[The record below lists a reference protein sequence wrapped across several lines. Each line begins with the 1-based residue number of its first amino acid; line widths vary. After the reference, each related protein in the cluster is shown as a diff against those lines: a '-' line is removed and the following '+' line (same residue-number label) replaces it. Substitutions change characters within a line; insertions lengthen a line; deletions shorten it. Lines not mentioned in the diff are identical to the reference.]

1 MYLLYDALLL
11 LYALFRLPSVAWEVW
26 RRGKALGDL
35 GQRCGRL
42 PSSVNPERRPSIW
55 VHAVSVGETLAARPL
70 LAALRDAYPGHR
82 RLLSTTTATGQQ
94 VARGL
99 GDLVD
104 ATFYAPF
111 DLPRFV
117 ARTLDRTAP
126 DLLIV
131 VDTEIWPNLLRAC
144 RRRGVR
150 TALANGRLTARS
162 FRGYRRAGRF
172 MRRVVGDLDRICVQ
186 TEQWGRWFE
195 QLGADAG
202 RISVTGSLKFDAP
215 AAATAARGGRH
226 PVLASLPVAAG
237 RPVVVAA
244 STLRGEEEPVL
255 RAFARA
261 REGHRGALLIL
272 APRHPERFAEATGI
286 AVAAGH
292 RVVRR
297 TSLAGDRGGE
307 ADGGGEADVVILDT
321 IGELPYVYEAASCVF
336 VGGSLVPAG
345 GHNILEPAAV
355 GKAIL
360 FGPHMESFAEI
371 ARLFVARDAAV
382 QVRSAVELE
391 SEVTALLDDPARC
404 RRLGTAARAV
414 VDAHRGATLRT
425 LAAVAELLPPSAAA
439 GVAADGS

>member
-11 LYALFRLPSVAWEVW
+11 LYALLRLPSVAWGVW

-42 PSSVNPERRPSIW
+42 PRAVNPERRPSIW

-70 LAALRDAYPGHR
+70 LSALRDTYPRHR

-111 DLPRFV
+111 DLPPFV
-117 ARTLDRTAP
+117 ARTLDRAAP

-186 TEQWGRWFE
+186 TQQWGRWFE
-195 QLGADAG
+195 ALGADAG
-202 RISVTGSLKFDAP
+202 RVSVTGSLKFDAP
-215 AAATAARGGRH
+215 LAAAAAGGARH

-261 REGHRGALLIL
+261 REAHPGTLLIL
-272 APRHPERFAEATGI
+272 APRHPERFAEATRI

-297 TSLAGDRGGE
+297 TALAD
-307 ADGGGEADVVILDT
+307 DGGGDADVVVLDT
-321 IGELPYVYEAASCVF
+321 IGELPHVYEAASCVF

-355 GKAIL
+355 GKAVV

-371 ARLFVARDAAV
+371 ARLFVTRDAAV

-391 SEVTALLDDPARC
+391 SEVAALLDDPERC

-414 VDAHRGATLRT
+414 VDAHRGATART
-425 LAAVAELLPPSAAA
+425 LAAVADLLPPDAPAKDSAA
-439 GVAADGS
+439 GS

>member
-11 LYALFRLPSVAWEVW
+11 LYALFRLPSVAWGVW

-42 PSSVNPERRPSIW
+42 PRAVNPERRPSIW

-117 ARTLDRTAP
+117 ARTLDRAAP

-162 FRGYRRAGRF
+162 FRGYRRADRF

-195 QLGADAG
+195 ALGADAG

-215 AAATAARGGRH
+215 AAAAAGGARH

-261 REGHRGALLIL
+261 REGHRGTLLIL
-272 APRHPERFAEATGI
+272 APRHPERFAEATRI

-297 TSLAGDRGGE
+297 TSL
-307 ADGGGEADVVILDT
+307 DGGGGDDADVVVLDT

-371 ARLFVARDAAV
+371 ARLFLARDAAV

-391 SEVTALLDDPARC
+391 TEVAALLGDPARC
-404 RRLGTAARAV
+404 RRLGTAAQAV
-414 VDAHRGATLRT
+414 VDAHRGATSRT
-425 LAAVAELLPPSAAA
+425 LAAVAELLPPGVPAGGSAA
-439 GVAADGS
+439 GS

>member
-11 LYALFRLPSVAWEVW
+11 IYVLFRLPPIAWAVW
-26 RRGKALGDL
+26 RHGKALGDL

-42 PSSVNPERRPSIW
+42 PRTVNPERRPSIW

-111 DLPRFV
+111 DLPPFI
-117 ARTLDRTAP
+117 ARTLDRAAP

-172 MRRVVGDLDRICVQ
+172 MRRVVGDFDRICVQ
-186 TEQWGRWFE
+186 TEHWGRWFE
-195 QLGADAG
+195 MLGADA
-202 RISVTGSLKFDAP
+202 RRVSVTGSLKFDAP
-215 AAATAARGGRH
+215 TAGVAGGGARH
-226 PVLASLPVAAG
+226 PVLACLPAAARG
-237 RPVVVAA
+237 PVVVAA
-244 STLRGEEEPVL
+244 STLRGEEEAVL

-261 REGHRGALLIL
+261 HERNRGALLIL
-272 APRHPERFAEATGI
+272 APRQPERFEEAVRI
-286 AVAAGH
+286 AAAAGY

-297 TSLAGDRGGE
+297 TSLAEGARR
-307 ADGGGEADVVILDT
+307 EADVVVLDT
-321 IGELPYVYEAASCVF
+321 IGELPYVYEVASCVF

-345 GHNILEPAAV
+345 GHNVLEPAAV
-355 GKAIL
+355 GKPIL

-371 ARLFVARDAAV
+371 ARLFIARDAAV
-382 QVRSAVELE
+382 QVRSADELE
-391 SEVTALLDDPARC
+391 SEVAALLDDPQRC
-404 RRLGTAARAV
+404 RRLGAAARGV
-414 VDAHRGATLRT
+414 IEAHRGATSRT
-425 LAAVAELLPPSAAA
+425 LAAVAELLPPGAPA
-439 GVAADGS
+439 GASVAGS

>member
-11 LYALFRLPSVAWEVW
+11 AYVLCRLPSVAWAVW
-26 RRGKALGDL
+26 RRGKVLGDL

-42 PSSVNPERRPSIW
+42 PPAVNPERRPSIW

-111 DLPRFV
+111 DLPPFI
-117 ARTLDRTAP
+117 ARTLDRVAP
-126 DLLIV
+126 DMLIV

-144 RRRGVR
+144 RRRGIR
-150 TALANGRLTARS
+150 TVLVNGRLTARS
-162 FRGYRRAGRF
+162 FRGYRLAGRF
-172 MRRVVGDLDRICVQ
+172 MRGVVGDFDRVCVQ

-195 QLGADAG
+195 ALGAAAS
-202 RISVTGSLKFDAP
+202 RVSVSGSLKFDAP
-215 AAATAARGGRH
+215 PAAEGAAEGGANH
-226 PVLASLPVAAG
+226 PALACLPVTDG
-237 RPVVVAA
+237 RPVFIAA

-261 REGHRGALLIL
+261 RGGEGDALLLL
-272 APRHPERFAEATGI
+272 APRHPERFEEAARI
-286 AVAAGH
+286 AAAAGY

-297 TSLAGDRGGE
+297 TALAEGARTR
-307 ADGGGEADVVILDT
+307 ADVVVLDT
-321 IGELPYVYEAASCVF
+321 IGELPYVYKVASCVF

-345 GHNILEPAAV
+345 GHNILEPAAA

-360 FGPHMESFAEI
+360 FGPHMESFAEA
-371 ARLFVARDAAV
+371 ARVLVARGAAV
-382 QVRSAVELE
+382 QVRSEDELA
-391 SEVTALLDDPARC
+391 SEVSALLEEPERC
-404 RRLGTAARAV
+404 ARLGAAARAA
-414 VDAHRGATLRT
+414 VDANRGATART
-425 LAAVAELLPPSAAA
+425 LAAIAELLPPGVPAAGAAAA
-439 GVAADGS
+439 GGP

>member
-11 LYALFRLPSVAWEVW
+11 LYALFRLPSVAWGVW
-26 RRGKALGDL
+26 RHGKALGDL

-42 PSSVNPERRPSIW
+42 PCAINPERRPSIW

-117 ARTLDRTAP
+117 ARTLDRAAP

-144 RRRGVR
+144 RRRGIR

-195 QLGADAG
+195 ALGADAG

-215 AAATAARGGRH
+215 AAATAARGARH

-261 REGHRGALLIL
+261 REGHPGALLIL
-272 APRHPERFAEATGI
+272 APRHPERFAEATRI

-297 TSLAGDRGGE
+297 TSL
-307 ADGGGEADVVILDT
+307 DGGGGDGADVVVLDT
-321 IGELPYVYEAASCVF
+321 IGELPHVYEAASCVF

-371 ARLFVARDAAV
+371 ARLFLARDAAV
-382 QVRSAVELE
+382 QVRSAAGLE
-391 SEVTALLDDPARC
+391 TEVAALLDDPARC
-404 RRLGTAARAV
+404 RRLGAAARAE
-414 VDAHRGATLRT
+414 VDAHRGATSRT
-425 LAAVAELLPPSAAA
+425 LAAVAELLPPGVPATGSAA
-439 GVAADGS
+439 GS

>member
-11 LYALFRLPSVAWEVW
+11 LYVLFRLPSVAWAAW
-26 RRGKALGDL
+26 RHGKALGDL
-35 GQRCGRL
+35 SQRCGRL
-42 PSSVNPERRPSIW
+42 PHAVNPERRPSIW

-70 LAALRDAYPGHR
+70 LAALREAYPGHR

-111 DLPRFV
+111 DLPPFI
-117 ARTLDRTAP
+117 ARTLDRAAP

-172 MRRVVGDLDRICVQ
+172 MRRVVRNFDRICAQ
-186 TEQWGRWFE
+186 TEQWARWFE
-195 QLGADAG
+195 MLGADPA
-202 RISVTGSLKFDAP
+202 RVSVTGSLKFDAP
-215 AAATAARGGRH
+215 PAAAANGGARH
-226 PVLASLPVAAG
+226 PVLACLPPPAAG
-237 RPVVVAA
+237 PVVVAA

-261 REGHRGALLIL
+261 RERHPGALLVL
-272 APRHPERFAEATGI
+272 APRHPERFEEAARI
-286 AVAAGH
+286 AAAAGY
-292 RVVRR
+292 RVARR
-297 TSLAGDRGGE
+297 TALAE
-307 ADGGGEADVVILDT
+307 GGGREADVVVLDT
-321 IGELPYVYEAASCVF
+321 IGELPYLYEAASCVF

-371 ARLFVARDAAV
+371 ASRFLARDAAV
-382 QVRSAVELE
+382 QVRSGDELE
-391 SEVTALLDDPARC
+391 SEVTALLDDGERR
-404 RRLGTAARAV
+404 RRLGAAARAV
-414 VDAHRGATLRT
+414 IDMYRGATART
-425 LAAVAELLPPSAAA
+425 LAAVAELLPPGARA
-439 GVAADGS
+439 GAPVAGS

>member
-11 LYALFRLPSVAWEVW
+11 LYALFRLPSVAWGVW

-42 PSSVNPERRPSIW
+42 PRAVNPERRPSIW

-117 ARTLDRTAP
+117 ARTLDRAAP

-195 QLGADAG
+195 ALGADAG

-215 AAATAARGGRH
+215 AAAAAGGARH

-261 REGHRGALLIL
+261 REGHRGTLLIL
-272 APRHPERFAEATGI
+272 APRHPERFAEATRI

-297 TSLAGDRGGE
+297 TSL
-307 ADGGGEADVVILDT
+307 DGGGGDDADVVVLDT

-355 GKAIL
+355 GRAIL

-391 SEVTALLDDPARC
+391 IEVAALLDDPARC
-404 RRLGTAARAV
+404 RRLGTAAQAV
-414 VDAHRGATLRT
+414 VDAHRGATART
-425 LAAVAELLPPSAAA
+425 LAAVAELLPPGVPAGGSAA
-439 GVAADGS
+439 GS

>member
-11 LYALFRLPSVAWEVW
+11 LYVLVRLPSVAWAVW
-26 RRGKALGDL
+26 RHGKALGDL
-35 GQRCGRL
+35 GERCGRL
-42 PSSVNPERRPSIW
+42 PAAVNPERRPSIW

-82 RLLSTTTATGQQ
+82 RLLSTTTATGQH

-99 GDLVD
+99 GDLAD

-111 DLPRFV
+111 DLPPFIS
-117 ARTLDRTAP
+117 RTLDRAAP

-150 TALANGRLTARS
+150 TVLANGRLTARS
-162 FRGYRRAGRF
+162 FRRYRLARRF
-172 MRRVVGDLDRICVQ
+172 MRRVVGDFDRICVQ
-186 TEQWGRWFE
+186 TELWARRFGA
-195 QLGADAG
+195 LGAAAS
-202 RISVTGSLKFDAP
+202 RVSVTGSLKFDAP
-215 AAATAARGGRH
+215 PAVASGGEGH
-226 PVLASLPVAAG
+226 PVLACLPVSAG
-237 RPVVVAA
+237 RSVVVAA

-261 REGHRGALLIL
+261 RERDGGALLIV
-272 APRHPERFAEATGI
+272 APRHPERFGEVARI
-286 AVAAGH
+286 AAAAGY

-297 TSLAGDRGGE
+297 TSLEQGGTP
-307 ADGGGEADVVILDT
+307 AADVVVLDT
-321 IGELPYVYEAASCVF
+321 IGELPHVYQVATCVF

-345 GHNILEPAAV
+345 GHNILEPAAA

-371 ARLFVARDAAV
+371 ARLFVDHSAAV
-382 QVRSAVELE
+382 QVRTAIELE
-391 SEVTALLDDPARC
+391 SEVAALLDDPERC
-404 RRLGTAARAV
+404 ARLGAAGRAV
-414 VDAHRGATLRT
+414 LEAHRGATERT
-425 LAAVAELLPPSAAA
+425 LAAVAELLPA
-439 GVAADGS
+439 GPGQ

>member
-11 LYALFRLPSVAWEVW
+11 LYVLFRLPSVAWGVW

-42 PSSVNPERRPSIW
+42 PRAVNPERRPSIW

-117 ARTLDRTAP
+117 ARTLDRAAP
-126 DLLIV
+126 ELLIV

-144 RRRGVR
+144 RRRGIR

-162 FRGYRRAGRF
+162 FRGYRRAGGF

-195 QLGADAG
+195 ALGADAG

-215 AAATAARGGRH
+215 AAATAARGARH

-255 RAFARA
+255 RAFASA
-261 REGHRGALLIL
+261 REGHPGALLIL
-272 APRHPERFAEATGI
+272 APRHPERFAEATRI

-297 TSLAGDRGGE
+297 TSLDGSGGD
-307 ADGGGEADVVILDT
+307 DADVVVLDT
-321 IGELPYVYEAASCVF
+321 IGELPHVFEAASCVF

-371 ARLFVARDAAV
+371 ARLFLARDAAV
-382 QVRSAVELE
+382 QVRSAAGLE
-391 SEVTALLDDPARC
+391 TEVAALLDDPARC
-404 RRLGTAARAV
+404 RRLGAAARAV
-414 VDAHRGATLRT
+414 VDAHRGATSRT
-425 LAAVAELLPPSAAA
+425 LAAVAELLPPGVPATGSAA
-439 GVAADGS
+439 GS

>member
-11 LYALFRLPSVAWEVW
+11 LYVLFRLPSVAWSVW
-26 RRGKALGDL
+26 RHGKALGDL

-42 PSSVNPERRPSIW
+42 PRAVNPERRPSIW

-111 DLPRFV
+111 DLPPFI
-117 ARTLDRTAP
+117 ARTLDRAAP

-172 MRRVVGDLDRICVQ
+172 MRRVMGDIDLICVQ

-195 QLGADAG
+195 LLGADAA
-202 RISVTGSLKFDAP
+202 RLLVTGSLKFDAP
-215 AAATAARGGRH
+215 PSAVADGGARH
-226 PVLASLPVAAG
+226 PVLACFPPPGA

-244 STLRGEEEPVL
+244 STVRGEEESVL

-261 REGHRGALLIL
+261 RERHPPALLVL
-272 APRHPERFAEATGI
+272 APRHPERFEEAARI
-286 AVAAGH
+286 AAAAGC
-292 RVVRR
+292 RVARR
-297 TSLAGDRGGE
+297 TSLAEGGSR
-307 ADGGGEADVVILDT
+307 EADVVVLDT
-321 IGELPYVYEAASCVF
+321 IGELPYVYEVASCVF

-345 GHNILEPAAV
+345 GHNIIEPAAA
-355 GKAIL
+355 GRAIL

-371 ARLFVARDAAV
+371 AHLFVVRSAAV
-382 QVRSAVELE
+382 QVRTADDLE
-391 SEVTALLDDPARC
+391 SEVVALLGDPQRC
-404 RRLGTAARAV
+404 RRLGAAARTV
-414 VDAHRGATLRT
+414 LEAHRGATSRT
-425 LAAVAELLPPSAAA
+425 LAAVAELLPPGAPA
-439 GVAADGS
+439 GASGAGS

>member
-11 LYALFRLPSVAWEVW
+11 LYVLFRLPSVAWAAW
-26 RRGKALGDL
+26 RHGKVLGDL

-42 PSSVNPERRPSIW
+42 PRAVNPERRPSIW

-111 DLPRFV
+111 DLPPFV
-117 ARTLDRTAP
+117 ARTLDRAAP

-172 MRRVVGDLDRICVQ
+172 MQRVVGHLDRICVQ
-186 TEQWGRWFE
+186 TEQWGQWFE
-195 QLGADAG
+195 ALGADPA
-202 RISVTGSLKFDAP
+202 RVSVTGSLKYDAP
-215 AAATAARGGRH
+215 AGAAADGAVEH
-226 PVLASLPVAAG
+226 PVLACLPRGA

-244 STLRGEEEPVL
+244 STLRGEEEAAL

-261 REGHRGALLIL
+261 REQHPRALLVL
-272 APRHPERFAEATGI
+272 APRHPERFDEAVRI

-292 RVVRR
+292 RVARR
-297 TSLAGDRGGE
+297 TSLA
-307 ADGGGEADVVILDT
+307 DGGDSAADVVVLDT
-321 IGELPYVYEAASCVF
+321 IGELPYLYEAASCVF
-336 VGGSLVPAG
+336 VGGSLVAAG
-345 GHNILEPAAV
+345 GHNILEPAV
-355 GKAIL
+355 LGKAIL

-371 ARLFVARDAAV
+371 ARLFVGRDAAV
-382 QVRSAVELE
+382 QVRSADELA
-391 SEVTALLDDPARC
+391 SAVAALLDDPRRC
-404 RRLGTAARAV
+404 RRLGAAARAV
-414 VDAHRGATLRT
+414 VEAHRGATSRT
-425 LAAVAELLPPSAAA
+425 LAAVAELLPPGAPAAA
-439 GVAADGS
+439 PPAGR

>member
-11 LYALFRLPSVAWEVW
+11 VYVLFRLPSIAWAVW
-26 RRGKALGDL
+26 RHGKALGDL
-35 GQRCGRL
+35 GERCGRL
-42 PSSVNPERRPSIW
+42 PPAVNPERRPSIW

-111 DLPRFV
+111 DLPPFV
-117 ARTLDRTAP
+117 ARTLDRAAP

-150 TALANGRLTARS
+150 TVLANGRLTARS

-172 MRRVVGDLDRICVQ
+172 MRRVVGDFDRICVQ
-186 TEQWGRWFE
+186 TAQWGRWFE
-195 QLGADAG
+195 VLGADAA
-202 RISVTGSLKFDAP
+202 RVSVTGSLKFDARS
-215 AAATAARGGRH
+215 AAAGEARH
-226 PVLASLPVAAG
+226 PVLACLPAPPG

-261 REGHRGALLIL
+261 RERNRGALLVL
-272 APRHPERFAEATGI
+272 APRHPERFEEAVRI
-286 AVAAGH
+286 AVAAGY
-292 RVVRR
+292 RVARR
-297 TSLAGDRGGE
+297 TALSEGAGGE
-307 ADGGGEADVVILDT
+307 VDVVVLDT

-382 QVRSAVELE
+382 QVPSAVDLE
-391 SEVTALLDDPARC
+391 SEVAALLEDPERC
-404 RRLGTAARAV
+404 RRLGAAARAV
-414 VDAHRGATLRT
+414 LDAYRGATSRT
-425 LAAVAELLPPSAAA
+425 LTAIAELLPPAARA
-439 GVAADGS
+439 GAASRAGP

>member
-11 LYALFRLPSVAWEVW
+11 LYVLFRLPSVAWAAW
-26 RRGKALGDL
+26 RHGKALGDL

-42 PSSVNPERRPSIW
+42 PRAVNPERRPSIW

-111 DLPRFV
+111 DLPPFV
-117 ARTLDRTAP
+117 ARALDRAAP

-172 MRRVVGDLDRICVQ
+172 MRRVVGDFDRICVQ

-195 QLGADAG
+195 LLGADPA
-202 RISVTGSLKFDAP
+202 RVSVTGSLKFDAP
-215 AAATAARGGRH
+215 SVADAEGAPRH
-226 PVLASLPVAAG
+226 PVLACLPPPDT

-261 REGHRGALLIL
+261 RERHPRALLVL
-272 APRHPERFAEATGI
+272 APRHPERFGEAARI
-286 AVAAGH
+286 AAAAGY
-292 RVVRR
+292 RVARR
-297 TSLAGDRGGE
+297 TSLAEGGTR
-307 ADGGGEADVVILDT
+307 EADVVVLDT

-371 ARLFVARDAAV
+371 ARRFVARDAAV
-382 QVRSAVELE
+382 QVGSADDLE
-391 SEVTALLDDPARC
+391 SQVTALLDDRERR
-404 RRLGTAARAV
+404 RRLGAAARAV
-414 VDAHRGATLRT
+414 IDTYRGATSRT
-425 LAAVAELLPPSAAA
+425 LAAVSELLPPGASAGAYVA
-439 GVAADGS
+439 GS